1 MKTLKILKYT
11 FTVIGAAMLFGAFA
25 SYNSTSA
32 FIDRATETSGIVTEL
47 VYSRSSDSSSYYPVV
62 AFQDASGR
70 EIVFQSRAGSNPP
83 SFRRGE
89 RVSVLYEPSAPENAQ
104 INSFFSLWG
113 MSLIVGG
120 LGLVF
125 TLVGGGMV
133 LFGVLKG
140 RSKATEVL
148 AKFASVEQNTS
159 LTVNGRNPF
168 RIVCQWQHPQTGELH
183 VFRSDNLWFDTG

>member
-11 FTVIGAAMLFGAFA
+11 FTVIGVAMLFGAFA

-47 VYSRSSDSSSYYPVV
+47 VYSRSSDSTSYYPVV

-89 RVSVLYEPSAPENAQ
+89 RISVLYEPSAPENAQ

-120 LGLVF
+120 LGLV
-125 TLVGGGMV
+125 
-133 LFGVLKG
+133 
-140 RSKATEVL
+140 
-148 AKFASVEQNTS
+148 
-159 LTVNGRNPF
+159 
-168 RIVCQWQHPQTGELH
+168 
-183 VFRSDNLWFDTG
+183 